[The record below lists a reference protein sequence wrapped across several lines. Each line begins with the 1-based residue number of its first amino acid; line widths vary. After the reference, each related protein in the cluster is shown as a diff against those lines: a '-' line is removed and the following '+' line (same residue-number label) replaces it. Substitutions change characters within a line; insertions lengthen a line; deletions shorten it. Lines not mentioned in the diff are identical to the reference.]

1 MSNLPIEEDVKV
13 STNNDLKLS
22 IQKRDVVL
30 LLLAYNAAFI
40 VSWILGKNDLFNC
53 FVVSCFIALLV
64 PFIIVAN
71 KMFQK
76 VYIEEE
82 LKLQET
88 EKEIGR
94 KIREEYIRVCQ
105 LKKKHDLLRKVGS
118 VDNPP
123 VSLDSD
129 STTKKKVHFFYIDKF
144 GIHELPKDI

>member
-13 STNNDLKLS
+13 GTNDDLKLS
-22 IQKRDVVL
+22 IQKRDVVV

-82 LKLQET
+82 LKLQE
-88 EKEIGR
+88 R
-94 KIREEYIRVCQ
+94 YFN
-105 LKKKHDLLRKVGS
+105 DLLHIAVATFHNMDVIVSWNLQHIVKLKTILAVEKVNKRFKYKS
-118 VDNPP
+118 
-123 VSLDSD
+123 
-129 STTKKKVHFFYIDKF
+129 
-144 GIHELPKDI
+144 IHICTPEEI